1 MSFTDGKP
9 TTVIEAHLRASWM
22 GGKNGKY
29 FRCAMC
35 GYRFKLGD
43 VFRFVFTNDMPKA
56 GGNPIVCQKCDG
68 HDEKVR
74 ADWAV
79 KCAENSS
86 ERNWW
91 FHRGEDQ

>member
-1 MSFTDGKP
+1 MSLFDGKP
-9 TTVIEAHLRASWM
+9 TTATEEHLRAPWM

-56 GGNPIVCQKCDG
+56 GGNPIVCQQCDG
-68 HDEKVR
+68 PNCDVR
-74 ADWAV
+74 AAWQK
-79 KCAENSS
+79 KCEDNYPNSS
-86 ERNWW
+86 NWW
-91 FHRGEDQ
+91 FHRGER